1 MAISLPEQA
10 SRFSLNELSIV
21 TKKGVLDI
29 SKIYEEIN
37 IFDSILSP
45 VMSGTISINDSVGIS
60 SKLIFDGS
68 EVLLVNIGKDTDSA
82 AFRLKKA
89 FRIYKQSE
97 RKNLTQNSE
106 TYNLEFVS
114 DEFIFSDQQRI
125 NQSYK
130 STYTDIVQKILT
142 NYLKAPST
150 KLNGIFEKTSGI
162 RDIVIPNLKPLEA
175 IEWCAKRSVDEKKS
189 PNYVFFENNLGY
201 NYVSLSTLLSQDQL
215 FNIKF
220 SAKNM
225 NETTA
230 VNDLLSPRSYEVI
243 SQTDK
248 IQQTRSGVN
257 AGTFIGFDPIT
268 RSIGTKK
275 IGFEDHYNAMK
286 HGNKT
291 PNLAQSTNRG
301 GELATEAYNS
311 KKTVSI
317 FGANRKN
324 SNYVKKY
331 DPTSISKVETQE
343 DFVFQRKAV
352 LTNLMNKKIKLVM
365 PGNFQ
370 LTSGFNLNMRVP
382 DFSIKE
388 SGDDANEDRGLSGKY
403 LIVASRH
410 IIGFEKHETIIEVA
424 TTSNE
429 LGFIPQGVADQ
440 NQAIKAYGS
449 Y

>member
-1 MAISLPEQA
+1 
-10 SRFSLNELSIV
+10 
-21 TKKGVLDI
+21 
-29 SKIYEEIN
+29 
-37 IFDSILSP
+37 
-45 VMSGTISINDSVGIS
+45 
-60 SKLIFDGS
+60 
-68 EVLLVNIGKDTDSA
+68 
-82 AFRLKKA
+82 
-89 FRIYKQSE
+89 
-97 RKNLTQNSE
+97 
-106 TYNLEFVS
+106 
-114 DEFIFSDQQRI
+114 
-125 NQSYK
+125 
-130 STYTDIVQKILT
+130 
-142 NYLKAPST
+142 
-150 KLNGIFEKTSGI
+150 
-162 RDIVIPNLKPLEA
+162 
-175 IEWCAKRSVDEKKS
+175 
-189 PNYVFFENNLGY
+189 VFFENNLGY
-201 NYVSLSTLLSQDQL
+201 NYASLSTLLSQDGL

-220 SAKNM
+220 SAKNL
-225 NETTA
+225 NDTTA

-243 SQTDK
+243 NQTDK
-248 IQQTRSGVN
+248 IEQTRSGVN

-275 IGFEDHYNAMK
+275 VGFEDHYNAMK

-311 KKTVSI
+311 KKTVST
-317 FGANRKN
+317 FGANRKY

-352 LTNLMNKKIKLVM
+352 MTNLMNKRIKLVM

-370 LTSGFNLNMRVP
+370 LTSGFNLNMRIP

-388 SGDDANEDRGLSGKY
+388 TGDDDNEDRGLSGKY
-403 LIVASRH
+403 LIVATRH
-410 IIGFEKHETIIEVA
+410 IIGFEKHETVLEVA

-440 NQAIKAYGS
+440 NQAIKTYGS